1 MAEDKD
7 PKFMDGFNN
16 NESFGFMAVNED
28 ELRNILGGD
37 GTPEE
42 KVTPEQISAIQD
54 KLQLILEMNSSCEG
68 AGAVKAQY
76 DELLAAKM
84 NEIEQLVLPLL
95 INLKKNGDK
104 DYLYWPGPQRTAQV
118 ELQTERILQIT
129 QS

>member
-1 MAEDKD
+1 MADKD
-7 PKFMDGFNN
+7 PDFMDSFDNN
-16 NESFGFMAVNED
+16 DSFGFMAVNED
-28 ELRNILGGD
+28 ELKDLIGGGATD
-37 GTPEE
+37 EQ
-42 KVTPEQISAIQD
+42 VTLEQIAAIQD
-54 KLQLILEMNSSCEG
+54 KLQLIVEMNSTCEG

-76 DELLAAKM
+76 DELLKAKM

-104 DYLYWPGPQRTAQV
+104 DYLYWPGAQRTAQV